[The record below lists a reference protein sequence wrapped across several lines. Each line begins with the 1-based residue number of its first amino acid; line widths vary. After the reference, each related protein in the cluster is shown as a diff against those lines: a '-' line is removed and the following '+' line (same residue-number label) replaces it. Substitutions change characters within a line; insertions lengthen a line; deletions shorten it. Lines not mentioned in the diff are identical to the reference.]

1 MINFFLFFISLTIS
15 FCQTCS
21 QDVNWCFDVST
32 IQSFY
37 LFSDVN
43 IDGTTIE
50 SGSVPGS
57 DEYVYYCPNN
67 DCDII
72 GAFYNNIC
80 IGWTYPYFNTYYT
93 VPIMMN
99 DGNLENYIVEGEI
112 PEFRLYDRSSGTI
125 YTGLVPND
133 IEPCNNFEINIVNYL
148 ESGSE
153 YFETVQYDIHLFE
166 GHNLVSFH
174 SLDDNS
180 LVSDVMSPLGANA
193 ISVIGEGIVASN
205 LSNGLW
211 VGSLTE
217 LDRTK
222 GYWVTVL
229 NNDTLRVTAKVDSM
243 PEITVYYGNN
253 LISFPIDDT
262 LSIEDA
268 LPDNVEDK
276 FSSII
281 GEGLAAQNINNNNQI
296 NDEVWFGS
304 LTHFESKKG
313 YWVQIIDD
321 SLDLVTPVFFSFD
334 SSNELMFYRSYQ
346 KYKESPFPFEQS
358 IYQAFYFVDSID
370 NVEDGDWIVAYNN
383 SVIVG
388 SRQWNGPYT
397 DIPVMGSYDESS
409 INYCNVGDIPDFY
422 LYDSNFMLKS
432 KLSGFVPTWHNNG
445 VFNVSFNSD
454 HPILANDFEISAP
467 FPNPFNPIA
476 KMDYFLPNDTK
487 VFIELLD
494 IKGRQIAVLV
504 DKLQIGGSYGL
515 HWDGSDFSSG
525 IYILNYF
532 FNNKKYTQKLV
543 LLK

>member
-99 DGNLENYIVEGEI
+99 DGNLENYIIEGEI

-243 PEITVYYGNN
+243 PEIAVYYGNN
-253 LISFPIDDT
+253 L
-262 LSIEDA
+262 
-268 LPDNVEDK
+268 
-276 FSSII
+276 
-281 GEGLAAQNINNNNQI
+281 
-296 NDEVWFGS
+296 
-304 LTHFESKKG
+304 
-313 YWVQIIDD
+313 
-321 SLDLVTPVFFSFD
+321 
-334 SSNELMFYRSYQ
+334 
-346 KYKESPFPFEQS
+346 
-358 IYQAFYFVDSID
+358 
-370 NVEDGDWIVAYNN
+370 
-383 SVIVG
+383 
-388 SRQWNGPYT
+388 
-397 DIPVMGSYDESS
+397 
-409 INYCNVGDIPDFY
+409 
-422 LYDSNFMLKS
+422 
-432 KLSGFVPTWHNNG
+432 
-445 VFNVSFNSD
+445 
-454 HPILANDFEISAP
+454 
-467 FPNPFNPIA
+467 
-476 KMDYFLPNDTK
+476 
-487 VFIELLD
+487 
-494 IKGRQIAVLV
+494 
-504 DKLQIGGSYGL
+504 
-515 HWDGSDFSSG
+515 
-525 IYILNYF
+525 
-532 FNNKKYTQKLV
+532 
-543 LLK
+543 